1 MAEIIK
7 SIEIIDAA
15 TALEEFE
22 EQIRKKKFTVYQIGD
37 RVLYAIGES
46 AKERD
51 SLNESLEEN
60 AFILNLDYARAKL
73 VYLDKSAGRT
83 AESKSLI
90 EQFATENDVEDAE
103 DGIPVSLL
111 PELIDYIGDNPSL
124 VEEDI
129 SVVFDAVAGSTESDE
144 EIIEK
149 EQESLDTP
157 DEDDEF
163 IDDVGG
169 EQEQSETEKIEASEE
184 TLDEPEEIPVEEP
197 ENKDDPLPENKEKH
211 KKKSSKDFKTPEIS
225 SEIRLWEKAV
235 AIFDTH
241 QLVRLPKF
249 DELTH
254 KELQEQVL
262 ESHFTVAKARD
273 KAIDKIYERLKNE
286 TAESAQTIKEQ
297 VLRKAKED
305 HDNTIKKIENN
316 YKSEVEKLLN
326 EHNAEYER
334 EREEFVQA
342 QIPVI
347 RKQYDAKHQRNHQSI
362 VNLEIE
368 KLQKNSAQLMAQ
380 ERQRY
385 QKYVDKV
392 LSDSK
397 EQVIS
402 SVRVDDIIEA
412 FNKVAEEQKELLLL
426 QAKSKKQ
433 EIGLTLSEIVKER
446 DLLKE
451 KIEDYQSKIEK
462 QKQSEQERIDSGV
475 TAAIQAKEQK
485 ILRENKDRLDKAMS
499 REKEL
504 QKQIQQLENDLASE
518 KENKESMK
526 REYIV
531 PAAAE
536 PAATSELSNNQT
548 NNQKNRKMF
557 GKGERDSES
566 SKFGKL
572 KFILGSAL
580 SLTFLLLFAFGV
592 FILSDIKAEMSKSNY
607 IDQSSYLTQLQV
619 DGYYDRAASEMKKLG
634 YSDERIAEMYIEN
647 GAYLAALET
656 DNAILPEVYTFAAK
670 AEKPEEK
677 KQILENVKKSGYLD
691 ESHLNGLD
699 VRIAMLDEDTEKVIA
714 LTENTE
720 NVDRESVH
728 AAATYLIGQKSFDPA
743 DKLIK
748 SLEDDELAGELS
760 QAREIDLMQKI
771 DALNEEIESLTKEQ
785 AEAVENGE
793 KLQEELKKIKEDDDD
808 DDKEKKKKED
818 EIKNNNSKQEELES
832 RLTEK
837 ETELAE
843 LEKQL

>member
-7 SIEIIDAA
+7 SIEIIDDAS
-15 TALEEFE
+15 ALEEFE
-22 EQIRKKKFTVYQIGD
+22 EQIRKKKFTVYQVGN
-37 RVLYAIGES
+37 RVLYAIGDS
-46 AKERD
+46 AKERE
-51 SLNESLEEN
+51 SLNEVLEEN
-60 AFILNLDYARAKL
+60 AFILNLDYARVKL
-73 VYLDKSAGRT
+73 VYLDKSAGKT

-90 EQFATENDVEDAE
+90 EQFSSENDVEDVE

-111 PELIDYIGDNPSL
+111 PELIDYIGDNPAL

-129 SVVFDAVAGSTESDE
+129 SGVFDTAAGSAEPDA

-149 EQESLDTP
+149 EQESPDTP

-163 IDDVGG
+163 IDDVG
-169 EQEQSETEKIEASEE
+169 EVQEQAEEKENETSEE
-184 TLDEPEEIPVEEP
+184 TSDEPEEVP
-197 ENKDDPLPENKEKH
+197 EKELENRDHPLPENKEKH
-211 KKKSSKDFKTPEIS
+211 KKKSAKDFKIPEIS

-254 KELQEQVL
+254 KELQEQLL
-262 ESHFTVAKARD
+262 ESHFTVSKARD
-273 KAIDKIYERLKNE
+273 KAIDKIFERLKNE
-286 TAESAQTIKEQ
+286 TAESAQTIKDQ
-297 VLRKAKED
+297 VLKKAKKD
-305 HDNTIKKIENN
+305 HDDNIKKIENN

-347 RKQYDAKHQRNHQSI
+347 RKQYDAKHQRTHQSI
-362 VNLEIE
+362 VSLEIE
-368 KLQKNSAQLMAQ
+368 KLQKSSAQLMAR
-380 ERQRY
+380 ERQQY

-402 SVRVDDIIEA
+402 SVRVDDVIEA
-412 FNKVAEEQKELLLL
+412 YNKVAEEQKELLLL
-426 QAKSKKQ
+426 QAKSKKK

-451 KIEDYQSKIEK
+451 QINDYQSKMEK
-462 QKQSEQERIDSGV
+462 QKQSEQERIESGV
-475 TAAIQAKEQK
+475 SAAIQAKEQQ
-485 ILRENKDRLDKAMS
+485 ILQESKAEVDKALE

-504 QKQIQQLENDLASE
+504 LRQIEQLEKNLASE

-531 PAAAE
+531 PAADE
-536 PAATSELSNNQT
+536 VAAASELSD
-548 NNQKNRKMF
+548 NQKNNRKTF
-557 GKGERDSES
+557 EES
-566 SKFGKL
+566 SHESGFSKFGKI

-592 FILSDIKAEMSKSNY
+592 FTLSDIKAEMSKSNY
-607 IDQSSYLTQLQV
+607 IDQSSYLTQLQS

-634 YSDERIAEMYIEN
+634 YSDERIAEMYLDN
-647 GAYLAALET
+647 GAYLEALET
-656 DNAILPEVYTFAAK
+656 DSAILSKVYEFIAK
-670 AEKPEEK
+670 TEELEEQK
-677 KQILENVKKSGYLD
+677 KILENVRDSGYLD
-691 ESHLNGLD
+691 EIHQNGLE
-699 VRIAMLDEDTEKVIA
+699 VRLAMLDEDTENVIA

-720 NVDRESVH
+720 KVDGESVH

-748 SLEDDELAGELS
+748 SLEDDELAEELS
-760 QAREIDLMQKI
+760 QAREKDLTQKI
-771 DALNEEIESLTKEQ
+771 DALNEEIKTLTKEQ

-793 KLQEELKKIKEDDDD
+793 KLQAELKKIKKD
-808 DDKEKKKKED
+808 DDKAKKKKED
-818 EIKNNNSKQEELES
+818 EIKANTSKQKELENT
-832 RLTEK
+832 LTEK

-843 LEKQL
+843 LKKQL